1 MTSRHDVEY
10 LELNDPQEKL
20 TQLLERNQHTRIVV
34 VESSASDEP
43 LGVIHTI
50 DVLKQQLAQAPLDL
64 RALIRQPLIF
74 GTAHAVKPRSSSAS
88 TDALCLWSTSSVP
101 SKVSSP

>member
-1 MTSRHDVEY
+1 SIMTSRHDVEY

-74 GTAHAVKPRSSSAS
+74 PEQLT
-88 TDALCLWSTSSVP
+88 L
-101 SKVSSP
+101 